1 MADLK
6 NGLKTSADL
15 RLWVKHYPWAALG
28 AATVAGFA
36 AAAALT
42 PAKGESIGE
51 KLSSLKEA
59 AKSSMAFERDQTAA
73 QAVQVQS
80 SKTTFLSSLFDIA
93 KMLIQSVI
101 LATAQ
106 NQAQNSPQNVAA
118 TDRRPTT
125 SAPA

>member
-6 NGLKTSADL
+6 IGLKSSADL

-36 AAAALT
+36 AAAAVT

-51 KLSSLKEA
+51 KLSQLKEA
-59 AKSSMAFERDQTAA
+59 AKSSVSSDSA
-73 QAVQVQS
+73 QANARASQLQS
-80 SKTTFLSSLFDIA
+80 PKPTLLNSLFDIA
-93 KMLIQSVI
+93 KVVIQSVI

-106 NQAQNSPQNVAA
+106 NQGQNPPQNVAA

-125 SAPA
+125 STLS